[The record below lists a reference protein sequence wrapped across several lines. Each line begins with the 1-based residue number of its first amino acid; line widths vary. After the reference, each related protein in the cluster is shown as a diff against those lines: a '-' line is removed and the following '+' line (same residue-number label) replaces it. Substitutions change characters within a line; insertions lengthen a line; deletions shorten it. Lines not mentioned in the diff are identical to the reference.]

1 MEQTP
6 DIGSLFSDSRF
17 QEVFIYGFIFI
28 FVLLFL
34 FIIAKVMKSG
44 IGNKLKNMET
54 PFAMTPRELD
64 KLKSDAGLTA
74 EEIKRIR
81 QSMARQMVERMQEED
96 RKKKLAGQAE
106 IALKTFEARIEA
118 EGIEKVKQ
126 QEIPAAG
133 SPIAAAL
140 QVPTPPPVAPRPAL
154 APHLEPL
161 LSRSDVE
168 LEELAAAGFL
178 TEIDLRALLEA
189 KRR

>member
-17 QEVFIYGFIFI
+17 QEVFVYGFVFI

-64 KLKSDAGLTA
+64 KLKSDAGLTE

-106 IALKTFEARIEA
+106 VALRTLEARIEA

-126 QEIPAAG
+126 QEVPAAG
-133 SPIAAAL
+133 PPGATAL
-140 QVPTPPPVAPRPAL
+140 QLPTPPVAPRPAL

-161 LSRSDVE
+161 LSRSEVE

-178 TEIDLRALLEA
+178 NETDLRALLEA